1 MTFRNPNSAEPTD
14 TSPQPEA
21 SPGGTDRMAALAE
34 AFGMDGRVGGALSAQ
49 SAAETFSEAT
59 LTLARAQPAF
69 VKEVEAVRSTCCIRC
84 CLFCRLELRPLAT
97 SCRQSSHLEVHMC
110 NFARSNLRAGC

>member
-1 MTFRNPNSAEPTD
+1 MLSSACKCRAGLLRTGRPLTMTFRNPNSAEPTD
-14 TSPQPEA
+14 TYPQPEA

-69 VKEVEAVRSTCCIRC
+69 VKEVEAVRPT
-84 CLFCRLELRPLAT
+84 RPA
-97 SCRQSSHLEVHMC
+97 
-110 NFARSNLRAGC
+110 

>member
-1 MTFRNPNSAEPTD
+1 
-14 TSPQPEA
+14 
-21 SPGGTDRMAALAE
+21 MAALAE

-69 VKEVEAVRSTCCIRC
+69 VKEVEAVRSTLYSMLLVLSLGAETSRHKLSSI
-84 CLFCRLELRPLAT
+84 LAFG
-97 SCRQSSHLEVHMC
+97 SAHMC
-110 NFARSNLRAGC
+110 NFCSI

>member
-21 SPGGTDRMAALAE
+21 GTGGTDRMAALAE

-69 VKEVEAVRSTCCIRC
+69 VKEVEAVRPTP
-84 CLFCRLELRPLAT
+84 CLMLSVMLEPFDTWSNKLLRFC
-97 SCRQSSHLEVHMC
+97 V
-110 NFARSNLRAGC
+110 SNAMHVQHCT

>member
-1 MTFRNPNSAEPTD
+1 MILPQDVVHGNYRATLLWTGRPLTMTFRNPNSAEPTD

-21 SPGGTDRMAALAE
+21 GTGGTDRMAALAE

-69 VKEVEAVRSTCCIRC
+69 VKEVEAVRPT
-84 CLFCRLELRPLAT
+84 RPA
-97 SCRQSSHLEVHMC
+97 
-110 NFARSNLRAGC
+110 

>member
-1 MTFRNPNSAEPTD
+1 
-14 TSPQPEA
+14 
-21 SPGGTDRMAALAE
+21 MAALAE

-69 VKEVEAVRSTCCIRC
+69 VKEVEAVRSTLYSMLLVLSLGAETSRHKLSSI
-84 CLFCRLELRPLAT
+84 LAFG
-97 SCRQSSHLEVHMC
+97 SAHVQLCSI
-110 NFARSNLRAGC
+110 